1 MQLNNTLLWSKMNSI
16 ATFTRQLEAMYRRLK
31 QLYSHAEQPSLE
43 LIPETWKELGVAME
57 VLQRANQELQ
67 QQSAQ
72 VTTTLQNVAQQHHYY
87 QNLLNHIP
95 EAYLVTTA
103 DGRIREAN
111 LMAARLLRVPQSF
124 LSDKSLLEF
133 VPSSQHLAVRTKL
146 TRLAQ
151 GNQPRVWS
159 AWFQPRDLAPIH
171 LALTTAAVYDSDS
184 KQVSIH
190 WILRE
195 MTETWA
201 TVVPQTSSLHESGHS
216 MISRPIQTYSKGESI
231 PLYPQFIWQVQQ
243 GLVKLHTLT
252 DENEEVL
259 IGLLGSSLLF
269 GTGSAFL
276 PTYQATALTN
286 VQLIQFSLAEVK
298 ASPTLAQ
305 LLLPKL
311 NQRTQQMESLLAIS
325 GQRRVRNRLYL
336 LLKLLQQEIGEPCRE
351 HIRLS
356 LRLTHEDLAN
366 ACCTS
371 RVTMTRLL
379 GELQRQG
386 KIEIDDKF
394 HIILLNRAV
403 ENCAVTSDMTN
414 WRD

>member
-1 MQLNNTLLWSKMNSI
+1 MNS
-16 ATFTRQLEAMYRRLK
+16 AVVFNRQIEAMYGRLK
-31 QLYSHAEQPSLE
+31 QLYSNVDQPPSE

-57 VLQRANQELQ
+57 VLQRANEELQ

-72 VTTTLQNVAQQHHYY
+72 VTTILQNLTQQQHYY

-95 EAYLVTTA
+95 EAHLVTTA
-103 DGRIREAN
+103 DGRIQEAN
-111 LMAARLLRVPQSF
+111 FMAARLLRVPQSF
-124 LSDKSLLEF
+124 LIDKSLLSF
-133 VPSSQHLAVRTKL
+133 VPSSQHLVIRSRLA
-146 TRLAQ
+146 RLAQ
-151 GNQPRVWS
+151 GNQPRVWL
-159 AWFQPRDLAPIH
+159 AWFQPRDLAPIY
-171 LALTTAAVYDSDS
+171 LALTTAAVYDSNS
-184 KQVSIH
+184 KQVNIH

-195 MTETWA
+195 TTETWA
-201 TVVPQTSSLHESGHS
+201 TIASQSSSFTEAGYGAA
-216 MISRPIQTYSKGESI
+216 SRPIQTYSKGELIS
-231 PLYPQFIWQVQQ
+231 LCPQFVWQVQQ

-252 DENEEVL
+252 EENEEVL
-259 IGLLGSSLLF
+259 IGLLRSPLLF

-286 VQLIQFSLAEVK
+286 VQLIQFSFAEVK

-305 LLLPKL
+305 LLLPNL
-311 NQRTQQMESLLAIS
+311 NQRTQQMECLLAIS

-336 LLKLLQQEIGEPCRE
+336 LLKLLQQEIGQPFGE

-386 KIEIDDKF
+386 KIEFDDKF
-394 HIILLNRAV
+394 RIVLIKQAV
-403 ENCAVTSDMTN
+403 DDKSGNKMLAGREN
-414 WRD
+414 